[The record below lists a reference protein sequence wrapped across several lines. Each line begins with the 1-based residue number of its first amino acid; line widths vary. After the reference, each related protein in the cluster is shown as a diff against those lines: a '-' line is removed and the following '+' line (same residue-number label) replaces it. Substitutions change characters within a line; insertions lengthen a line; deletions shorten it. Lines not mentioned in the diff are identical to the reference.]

1 MKKTIRLLVLFAGLG
16 LAAAGG
22 KALAQADPGEMQAK
36 GEAPAQEQSSHDKE
50 HRHHGK
56 HCKKDRHSD
65 CGCNQKEE
73 QHGWSHHE
81 RLAEIADKLALSDQQ
96 KSRMKEVF
104 KKNQPQV
111 KPIITKLVTE
121 KRELRTMIQSG
132 SADEAAIRA
141 KAAKVTGAEA
151 DLAVQRAQMAKQF
164 RAILTPEQVEK
175 FKAIQKEKDARF
187 DKAREHMHER
197 FDETGEPGA
206 GK

>member
-22 KALAQADPGEMQAK
+22 NAFAQADSGETHAK
-36 GEAPAQEQSSHDKE
+36 GGAQAQEQSGHDKQ

-56 HCKKDRHSD
+56 HCKKDHRSD

-73 QHGWSHHE
+73 QHGWGHHE
-81 RLAEIADKLALSDQQ
+81 RFAEMAGKLALSDQQ

-104 KKNQPQV
+104 KKDQPQV
-111 KPIITKLVTE
+111 KPIFGKLITE
-121 KRELRTMIQSG
+121 KRELRTLIQSG

-141 KAAKVTGAEA
+141 QAAKVAGAEA
-151 DLAVQRAQMAKQF
+151 DLAVQRAQMARQF

-175 FKAIQKEKDARF
+175 FKAIQKDKDSRL

-197 FDETGEPGA
+197 FDELGA
-206 GK
+206 GT

>member
-1 MKKTIRLLVLFAGLG
+1 MKKTIRLLLLFAGLG

-22 KALAQADPGEMQAK
+22 NAFAQADSGATHAK
-36 GEAPAQEQSSHDKE
+36 GEAQAQEQSSHDKQ

-65 CGCNQKEE
+65 CGCNQKEG
-73 QHGWSHHE
+73 QHGWGHHE
-81 RLAEIADKLALSDQQ
+81 RFAEMADELSLSDQQ

-104 KKNQPQV
+104 KKDQPQV
-111 KPIITKLVTE
+111 KPIFSKLITE
-121 KRELRTMIQSG
+121 KRELRTLIQSG

-141 KAAKVTGAEA
+141 QAAKVAGAEA
-151 DLAVQRAQMAKQF
+151 DLAVQRAQMARQF

-175 FKAIQKEKDARF
+175 FKAIQKEKDAGL

-197 FDETGEPGA
+197 FDEPGA